1 MHIYNTIIII
11 NFKSKNLKSH
21 AKFVHFQ
28 REFISFILKLL
39 PFKFLST
46 FSKLFQSSI
55 DLTVKVQPHSA
66 ELLYIGQPTV
76 YQQCI
81 SVAYSEHT
89 VQELALLHIY
99 LSFNFACFSS
109 IAWAFIC

>member
-39 PFKFLST
+39 PFKVLST

-66 ELLYIGQPTV
+66 ELLNRGQRTV
-76 YQQCI
+76 GLVY
-81 SVAYSEHT
+81 
-89 VQELALLHIY
+89 
-99 LSFNFACFSS
+99 
-109 IAWAFIC
+109 